1 MHSSKIEFFY
11 FVGIDHWHISH
22 EKLTFRNTF
31 IMNIHLDVE
40 IAIQLLI
47 SFAVGAAI
55 GLEREYRSK
64 AAGFRTMIMICL
76 GSTIFTEISIHLGGA
91 NPDRIAAAI
100 VSGIGFLG
108 AGVIFKDGLTV
119 TGITTATTIW
129 IASALGMAVGA
140 GEYFIAVVGS
150 AVVLVILTLLE
161 NVQGYVERLHQTR
174 LYRINFQGAEDYSE
188 ELENKIKALKLSF
201 KKRRDMKEESFYILI
216 YEVYGREKQI
226 ELFNEVLKKEPRVI
240 SFGY

>member
-1 MHSSKIEFFY
+1 
-11 FVGIDHWHISH
+11 
-22 EKLTFRNTF
+22 
-31 IMNIHLDVE
+31 MNINLDIE
-40 IAIQLLI
+40 IAIQLLV

-76 GSTIFTEISIHLGGA
+76 GSTIFTEVSIHLGVD
-91 NPDRIAAAI
+91 NPDRIAASI

-129 IASALGMAVGA
+129 ISSAIGMAVGA
-140 GEYFIAVVGS
+140 GEYFIAIVGS
-150 AVVLVILTLLE
+150 GVVLIVLTLLE
-161 NVQGYVERLHQTR
+161 KIQGYVERWHQTR
-174 LYRINFQGAEDYSE
+174 SYRINVRGEEDFSQ
-188 ELENKIKALKLSF
+188 ELERLFKSLHLNF
-201 KKRRDMKEESFYILI
+201 KKRRDMKEGEYFVLI
-216 YEVYGREKQI
+216 YEVYGRESQI
-226 ELFNEVLKKEPRVI
+226 ELFNDLLKKQPRVI